1 MLQELGT
8 KMFLSQLKKEQS
20 HFRLLLRLVCLTA
33 IGFTGLVGLVGGLV
47 GGMVGLICFVRQG
60 APQLCDLG
68 MVQRFLVSAVLGL
81 LGLDQVSAGPEQL
94 SVTVLKHTN
103 MTVCS
108 SVSCCN
114 VAWIQR

>member
-8 KMFLSQLKKEQS
+8 KMFSSQLQTDQI

-33 IGFTGLVGLVGGLV
+33 IGCTGLVGLVGGMAGLV
-47 GGMVGLICFVRQG
+47 WFVRQG

-81 LGLDQVSAGPEQL
+81 FGLDQVSAGPEQL
-94 SVTVLKHTN
+94 SVTVPKHTN
-103 MTVCS
+103 MTVFS